1 MQPNSAQARSQ
12 ESPASVPATPTKMP
26 SLRAALR
33 AQEASVAPLSGDEVP
48 SAAPTKMPSS
58 RAMQPNSAQARSQE
72 SQESVP
78 ASSTKVP
85 PLRADLRAQEASVAP
100 PFGDQVSPAAPT
112 KPSLRASYRAQE
124 SSVTPLLRLLAGL
137 CLSCVFHQPS
147 ILSLVAWTA
156 WQQAGL
162 RSCFYGIPTGQ
173 HQHNQKQLHQ
183 QSATGSAQV
192 WSTCCPS
199 FFTVTVT
206 EALLFDVVLRAARLV
221 FAVAHEVAH
230 VLAFLVL
237 LKFSGGTAAATAL
250 MPQQYQQ
257 QSVASFWQLCR
268 CIELSEGAG
277 ASRRAKPKQ
286 LWTILFE
293 HMVPGS
299 RAPGL
304 HVQLPTAGLEQHQW
318 QQEVIRCSGVLIS
331 VFIPVLLMLLL
342 PEMTLFAC
350 AAQSSSLWEAA
361 IFLGAVAAAAGAL
374 LSDLP
379 GGPLLSQTR
388 VLPTGVFCCGNWG
401 CLVPRECLD
410 SSSRKEFFPHV
421 LEQLLSN
428 LLNVVELRGAQAGGC
443 ATYLR
448 GSNGQVVCMRSRT
461 VKSKRGRLAPML
473 FGKLHRNISSA
484 SWSINPLTC
493 FQRLKPLPVVL
504 AQGHSRFGT
513 SSVPAENE
521 THPHQWLGP
530 HCDRFWRQEL
540 GKNSWKL
547 EEQAQVCITIT
558 HNGDFDG
565 WKLFDEV
572 VANGDLGEWISRMLH
587 KRNEAKGDSPKLA
600 GLMDVLLVQG
610 RWAASVRLAFIRTV
624 LKHVDQI
631 CDWEELG
638 PEAPNVAPAP
648 QVFRA
653 WAKPFEKEFAL
664 VAGNFVPTEAAI
676 QELGHC
682 VYKRLEAAEWCLGD
696 AEAEEELIAY
706 VLGPDLG
713 RIFCQEACRVF
724 FANDLMSAVW
734 DFFSCAE
741 GTFGISVTCSLWPQ
755 KIALA
760 AKGQPISLAF
770 DSQRPLVYWASE
782 PASLAQLWPGRDGD
796 RTPAGRVRWDMMD
809 DKGEALELQMV
820 QGGTASGNSALT
832 NKYNL
837 EGTLLGHAKCFP
849 LPSRHSDDEERP
861 FHVLIRGVLF
871 NSSEPTPLTS
881 FRFLRRSVQL
891 SIADRL
897 DESPT
902 NRDVVGC
909 DISNVPK
916 VLAEIDTCWQ
926 DRNSLNRISAL
937 TFANC
942 LGALLNKR
950 SGAGSDIDVL
960 IFGIENSL
968 WLGQQFAADL
978 ARLFPCLNVVAMS
991 SNWVLGMLQS
1001 AEGHVEPLN
1010 WTLTRRKFKL
1020 SPGGI
1025 ALGIS
1030 QSGTTYPSVW
1040 SSRLLRRL
1048 VCRPEVFAMAG
1059 HFDTVMANGL
1069 AGGDI
1074 FSGKL
1079 FSTLSGISPAEPS
1092 TLATMAMH
1100 HTLTK
1105 LLLFCTEQLLLSGQV
1120 AQRVD
1125 LAGDNVLLPG
1135 NGQKPGCEMRL
1146 TEVQDL
1152 ERLSCTLAGTS
1163 EEIVGVSQHGIKLPT
1178 PVNSS
1183 LLQSGR
1189 YLSSHLQE
1197 PYWSTFLPAIYIL
1210 ITVTA
1215 GFPVIS
1221 GTWSLIGEHLAELDL
1236 DSAGFLV
1243 PKYFAAF
1250 LDAVLYCC
1258 LAAVFAT
1265 VHRFFTGRRLWTRYT
1280 ARTVVIVEST
1290 ANYKL
1295 LRAYLSKLRALA
1307 WRFTAFGVAGQNGA
1321 DHFVHE
1327 MTHLA
1332 HSDALLVVGRPDGR
1346 LSSLAASES
1355 SVLMS
1360 VQQAR
1365 YISSTKSGSVEAVCV
1380 GHNPWRKAGLWSQ
1393 AVALPT
1399 EQRPAF
1405 LSERELATE
1414 SGEHA
1419 PGNVMHKVAD
1429 FVSTHRQADKDAIPR
1444 IGKEELVRRMGGQ
1457 AEICNEKAQ
1466 TLLTEIVHEQAEQL
1480 KINPARF
1487 EAERFFKR
1495 ADLLFA
1501 SPETSRSA
1509 TRSSKNSLFALRKK
1523 DGVSVSQIMATLR
1536 GTAMQKH
1543 LADLQEQQRKAE
1555 TMKYVVASLLG
1566 RPTKSLLRDI
1576 FSGWVLAVR
1585 SAIQQR
1591 ETASK
1596 AIKKYSPLDPM
1607 AKTAHCPPCVSGNTG
1622 SKSERHISVR
1632 ASAETFADCPEW
1644 RKKEEMRRYA
1654 MRFRGMFGF
1663 SQRSCFEY
1671 WRDITAVERA
1681 KAGRQKPHRKGNF
1694 IVGSGLVGKVSGGS
1708 LLAELAL
1715 LEGLY
1720 ESRIASAERLL
1731 AFFVLFHEAVR
1742 RVASLPFLSY
1752 DMDRSESRLRVAS
1765 TPAPVGFVESLPEGG
1780 DKVEKAA
1787 IRIQN
1792 AWLRN
1797 RVQHMTRRQSAFSED
1812 SGDDKKDH
1820 QPGNLVQ
1827 SLGSKSPC
1835 TELPAMMRQVTPD
1848 PFPPLA
1854 GGGDSLVGKTRKW
1867 QEDDMDLVL
1876 TGVESSMAVPFGVVH
1891 DVP

>member
-820 QGGTASGNSALT
+820 QGGTAFGNSEVL
-832 NKYNL
+832 NNFDL
-837 EGTLLGHAKCFP
+837 EGTLLGRAKYLP
-849 LPSRHSDDEERP
+849 LPAAHLDDEERP
-861 FHVLIRGVLF
+861 FHVMIRGVLF
-871 NSSEPTPLTS
+871 NGSEPTPLT
-881 FRFLRRSVQL
+881 RTMFLKRSVLL
-891 SIADRL
+891 SMGDRL
-897 DESPT
+897 DQSLT
-902 NRDVVGC
+902 KKDVVGC
-909 DISNVPK
+909 DISKVPW
-916 VLAEIDTCWQ
+916 VLAEIDACWE
-926 DRNSLNRISAL
+926 DRNSLNRISAA

-942 LGALLNKR
+942 IGALLKGR
-950 SGAGSDIDVL
+950 SQAGSDIDVL
-960 IFGIENSL
+960 VFGIENSL

-978 ARLFPCLNVVAMS
+978 ARLFPCLNVLAMS

-1010 WTLTRRKFKL
+1010 WTLTRRKFRL

-1030 QSGTTYPSVW
+1030 QSGTTYPTVW
-1040 SSRLLRRL
+1040 ASRLLRSL
-1048 VCRPEVFAMAG
+1048 ISNPEIFAVSG

-1069 AGGDI
+1069 VRGDS

-1105 LLLFCTEQLLLSGQV
+1105 LLLFCGEHLLLTRQV
-1120 AQRVD
+1120 TQRGD
-1125 LAGDNVLLPG
+1125 LSADSVLLPG
-1135 NGQKPGCEMRL
+1135 GAGRNPACELRL
-1146 TEVQDL
+1146 TEVQDIR
-1152 ERLSCTLAGTS
+1152 RLSCTLAGTS
-1163 EEIVGVSQHGIKLPT
+1163 EEIVGVTQHGIRLPNA
-1178 PVNSS
+1178 VNND
-1183 LLQSGR
+1183 LVKSGR

-1197 PYWSTFLPAIYIL
+1197 PYWSTFLPAIYI
-1210 ITVTA
+1210 IVTVNA

-1236 DSAGFLV
+1236 DSAAYQV
-1243 PKYFAAF
+1243 PKYITAF
-1250 LDAVLYCC
+1250 LDSILYCC
-1258 LAAVFAT
+1258 LAAFFAT
-1265 VHRFFTGRRLWTRYT
+1265 AHRFFTGRRLWTRFT
-1280 ARTVVIVEST
+1280 ARTVVIVDTT

-1295 LRAYLSKLRALA
+1295 LRAYISKLRALA
-1307 WRFTAFGVAGQNGA
+1307 WRFTAFGVAGQNAA

-1332 HSDALLVVGRPDGR
+1332 HSDTFLAVGRPDGR
-1346 LSSLAASES
+1346 LASLAATES

-1365 YISSTKSGSVEAVCV
+1365 YISSKKSGSVEAICV

-1393 AVALPT
+1393 AVALST
-1399 EQRPAF
+1399 AQRPPF
-1405 LSERELATE
+1405 LSERELSTE
-1414 SGEHA
+1414 NGEHA
-1419 PGNVMHKVAD
+1419 PGNVMHRVAD
-1429 FVSTHRQADKDAIPR
+1429 FVSKHRQKGQDAIPW
-1444 IGKEELVRRMGGQ
+1444 IGKEELVKRMGGQ
-1457 AEICNEKAQ
+1457 EDISHEKARAVVSDV
-1466 TLLTEIVHEQAEQL
+1466 VHQQSERL
-1480 KINPARF
+1480 KISASQF
-1487 EAERFFKR
+1487 DAELFFRKT
-1495 ADLLFA
+1495 DLPSLLRPTAQTASRKNLGLSRITSPKKQLFGSGA
-1501 SPETSRSA
+1501 A
-1509 TRSSKNSLFALRKK
+1509 
-1523 DGVSVSQIMATLR
+1523 GVSVSQIMAVLR
-1536 GTAMQKH
+1536 GNNMQEH
-1543 LADLQEQQRKAE
+1543 IADLQERQR
-1555 TMKYVVASLLG
+1555 
-1566 RPTKSLLRDI
+1566 
-1576 FSGWVLAVR
+1576 
-1585 SAIQQR
+1585 
-1591 ETASK
+1591 
-1596 AIKKYSPLDPM
+1596 
-1607 AKTAHCPPCVSGNTG
+1607 
-1622 SKSERHISVR
+1622 
-1632 ASAETFADCPEW
+1632 
-1644 RKKEEMRRYA
+1644 
-1654 MRFRGMFGF
+1654 
-1663 SQRSCFEY
+1663 
-1671 WRDITAVERA
+1671 
-1681 KAGRQKPHRKGNF
+1681 
-1694 IVGSGLVGKVSGGS
+1694 
-1708 LLAELAL
+1708 
-1715 LEGLY
+1715 
-1720 ESRIASAERLL
+1720 
-1731 AFFVLFHEAVR
+1731 
-1742 RVASLPFLSY
+1742 
-1752 DMDRSESRLRVAS
+1752 
-1765 TPAPVGFVESLPEGG
+1765 
-1780 DKVEKAA
+1780 
-1787 IRIQN
+1787 
-1792 AWLRN
+1792 
-1797 RVQHMTRRQSAFSED
+1797 
-1812 SGDDKKDH
+1812 
-1820 QPGNLVQ
+1820 
-1827 SLGSKSPC
+1827 
-1835 TELPAMMRQVTPD
+1835 
-1848 PFPPLA
+1848 
-1854 GGGDSLVGKTRKW
+1854 
-1867 QEDDMDLVL
+1867 
-1876 TGVESSMAVPFGVVH
+1876 
-1891 DVP
+1891 